1 MSGPTGGWAGRILRL
16 DLSKKRV
23 ESEATARYVPDYIGG
38 KGIATRIAWDE
49 IEPGTGPYSPDNLL
63 MFMTGPFSGTLAPT
77 SGKGTVCSVSPRTLP
92 DPWFTYSGMGGN
104 WTPEL
109 KYAGFDG
116 IVVKGIAPEPL
127 YLLVCDGEAELRP
140 AADLWGKDV
149 FAVQELLK
157 ERHGTAAQVICIGA
171 AGEHWVVSA
180 TIHHRQKNC
189 SGMAGFGAVMG
200 AKNLKAIVIRGTG
213 SVPIADPRRFVEA
226 CKRVH
231 RLVHAGPTETPVRM
245 TMGPTN
251 VPCAHA
257 CPFGCATRSHDVALK
272 VRGGKERRKNI
283 SVMCNGEAYEGGW
296 NWYQYPTPAIEEKY
310 AGELR
315 TRAVEGLGKQG
326 GDELQLL
333 IETLGLSGWS
343 YLTLRCWF
351 LACLDHG
358 VHEIE
363 GLELRPTELDFWLE
377 LFRMIA
383 YREGLGDLLADGL
396 LPACE
401 RLELPDVVKRTA
413 KWLEPMWG
421 FPSHRD
427 GRACEPQPSP
437 LWIFD
442 MLHWAIDS
450 RDPLASHHQ
459 TGYIHCWFPP
469 HYEGGSA
476 LVDRDKLEAT
486 FTRVFGDPG
495 ILEPGFD
502 HLDAKTR
509 VTKWFDD
516 RAQVKDSL
524 LLCDWVFP
532 RVLNGF
538 DSAEE
543 LAAADDYYGDVDAEA
558 SMLAPL
564 TGLELSTADLDRAG
578 ERIRNLDRAL
588 QIRNSG
594 RSRAVDAT
602 AEWVFEYPE
611 KSDGTRLDQ
620 VLFDRILDHYYDHR
634 GWDRDTGW
642 PTRAKL
648 EELGLPDAAEALDRL
663 AEERSA
669 EAGDAPTDPKERE

>member
-1 MSGPTGGWAGRILRL
+1 
-16 DLSKKRV
+16 
-23 ESEATARYVPDYIGG
+23 
-38 KGIATRIAWDE
+38 
-49 IEPGTGPYSPDNLL
+49 

-92 DPWFTYSGMGGN
+92 EPWFTYSGMGGN

-116 IVVKGIAPEPL
+116 VVLKGIADQPSYL
-127 YLLVCDGEAELRP
+127 YVHDGEAEVRP
-140 AADLWGKDV
+140 ADDLWGADV
-149 FAVQELLK
+149 FAVQESLK
-157 ERHGTAAQVICIGA
+157 ERHGQAAQIICIGP
-171 AGEHWVVSA
+171 AGENLVVSA

-189 SGMAGFGAVMG
+189 AGMAGFGAVMG
-200 AKNLKAIVIRGTG
+200 SKRLKAIVIRGTG
-213 SVPIADPRRFVEA
+213 SVPIADPKRFVDA

-231 RLVHAGPTETPVRM
+231 RLIHAGPTETPVRM
-245 TMGPTN
+245 AMGPTN
-251 VPCAHA
+251 VPCAHG
-257 CPFGCATRSHDVALK
+257 CPFGCATRSHGVAQRLP
-272 VRGGKERRKNI
+272 GQDGRKNI
-283 SVMCNGEAYEGGW
+283 AVMCNGEAYEGGW
-296 NWYQYPTPAIEEKY
+296 SWYQYPTPAIEEQY

-315 TRAVEGLGKQG
+315 TRAVEGLGKTG

-333 IETLGLSGWS
+333 IETLGLSGWT

-358 VHEIE
+358 VTEIE
-363 GLELRPTELDFWLE
+363 GMTLRPEELDFWFD

-383 YREGLGDLLADGL
+383 YREGLGDALADGL

-401 RLELPDVVKRTA
+401 RLDVPDVVKRTA

-476 LVDRDKLEAT
+476 LVEREKLEAT
-486 FTRVFGDPG
+486 FTRVFGVPG
-495 ILEPGFD
+495 ILEPGFG
-502 HLDAKTR
+502 HLEAKTL

-538 DSAEE
+538 DTAEE

-558 SMLAPL
+558 AMLAPL
-564 TGLELSTADLDRAG
+564 TGLDITTADLDRAG

-594 RSRAVDAT
+594 RSRAVDQQ

-611 KSDGTRLDQ
+611 KSDGSRLDQ
-620 VLFDRILDHYYDHR
+620 ALFDKILDSYYGHR
-634 GWDRDTGW
+634 GWELAGGW

-648 EELGLPDAAEALDRL
+648 DDLGLGEVADQLDVLRRRTSPGPDRKTTGC
-663 AEERSA
+663 EEQ
-669 EAGDAPTDPKERE
+669 G

>member
-1 MSGPTGGWAGRILRL
+1 MSAAPGGWAGRILRV
-16 DLSKKRV
+16 DLSASAIT
-23 ESEATARYVPDYIGG
+23 SEETAKYVPAYIGG

-49 IEPGTGPYSPDNLL
+49 LAPGTGPYSPDNLL

-92 DPWFTYSGMGGN
+92 EPWFTYSGMGGN

-116 IVVKGIAPEPL
+116 VVLKGIADQPSYL
-127 YLLVCDGEAELRP
+127 YVHDGEAEVRP
-140 AADLWGKDV
+140 ADDLWGEDV
-149 FAVQELLK
+149 FAVQERLK
-157 ERHGTAAQVICIGA
+157 ERHGEAAQVICIGP
-171 AGEHWVVSA
+171 AGENLVVSA

-189 SGMAGFGAVMG
+189 AGMAGFGAVMG
-200 AKNLKAIVIRGTG
+200 SKHLKAIVIRGTG
-213 SVPIADPRRFVEA
+213 SVPIADPKRFIDA

-251 VPCAHA
+251 VPCAHG
-257 CPFGCATRSHDVALK
+257 CPFGCATRSHGVAQRLP
-272 VRGGKERRKNI
+272 GQNGRKNI
-283 SVMCNGEAYEGGW
+283 AVMCNGEAYEGGW
-296 NWYQYPTPAIEEKY
+296 NWYQYPTPAIEEHY

-315 TRAVEGLGKQG
+315 TRAIEGLGKTG

-358 VHEIE
+358 VTEIQ
-363 GLELRPTELDFWLE
+363 GMALRPEELDFWFD
-377 LFRMIA
+377 LFHMIA
-383 YREGLGDLLADGL
+383 YREGLGDALADGL
-396 LPACE
+396 LPACD
-401 RLELPDVVKRTA
+401 RLDLPDIVKRTA
-413 KWLEPMWG
+413 RWLEPMWG

-450 RDPLASHHQ
+450 RDPLTSHHQ

-469 HYEGGSA
+469 HFEGGSA
-476 LVDRDKLEAT
+476 LVERQKLEAT
-486 FTRVFGDPG
+486 FTRVFGVPG
-495 ILEPGFD
+495 ILDPGFE
-502 HLDAKTR
+502 HLQAKTL

-538 DSAEE
+538 DTAEE

-558 SMLAPL
+558 AMLAPL
-564 TGLELSTADLDRAG
+564 TGLDITTAELDRAG

-594 RSRAVDAT
+594 RSRTVDEQ

-611 KSDGTRLDQ
+611 KSDGSRLDQ
-620 VLFDRILDHYYDHR
+620 ALFDEILDSYYRHR
-634 GWDRDTGW
+634 GWDLASGW
-642 PTRAKL
+642 PTRARL
-648 EELGLPDAAEALDRL
+648 DDLGLGDVADQLDRL
-663 AEERSA
+663 CRQATPGPQDATPRCEEQ
-669 EAGDAPTDPKERE
+669 G

>member
-1 MSGPTGGWAGRILRL
+1 MSRPKGGWAGRILRI
-16 DLSKKRV
+16 DLTAVSV
-23 ESEATARYVPDYIGG
+23 GSVATAPYLPDYVGG

-49 IEPGTGPYSPDNLL
+49 LEPGTGPYSPDNLL

-116 IVVKGIAPEPL
+116 IVVRGAADEPL
-127 YLLVCDGEAELRP
+127 YLWIEDGRAELRP

-157 ERHGTAAQVICIGA
+157 ERHGDAAQVICIGP
-171 AGEHWVVSA
+171 AGENRVVSA
-180 TIHHRQKNC
+180 TVHHRQKNC
-189 SGMAGFGAVMG
+189 AGMAGFGAVMG

-213 SVPIADPRRFVEA
+213 AVQIADPQRFVEA

-245 TMGPTN
+245 KMGPTN
-251 VPCAHA
+251 IPCAHA

-272 VRGGKERRKNI
+272 LRGGKEKRKNI

-296 NWYQYPTPAIEEKY
+296 NWYQYPTPAIEEQY
-310 AGELR
+310 AGDLR

-358 VHEIE
+358 VRKID
-363 GLELRPTELDFWLE
+363 GLELRPEELDFWLE

-396 LPACE
+396 LPACD
-401 RLELPDVVKRTA
+401 RLDLPDVVKKTA
-413 KWLEPMWG
+413 HWLEPMWG

-450 RDPLASHHQ
+450 RDPWHL
-459 TGYIHCWFPP
+459 I
-469 HYEGGSA
+469 
-476 LVDRDKLEAT
+476 
-486 FTRVFGDPG
+486 TRPG
-495 ILEPGFD
+495 
-502 HLDAKTR
+502 T
-509 VTKWFDD
+509 
-516 RAQVKDSL
+516 
-524 LLCDWVFP
+524 
-532 RVLNGF
+532 
-538 DSAEE
+538 
-543 LAAADDYYGDVDAEA
+543 
-558 SMLAPL
+558 
-564 TGLELSTADLDRAG
+564 STAGSLRISREAHRSSTGTSSRRPSPGSSAIRASSSPDSRTSTPRPG
-578 ERIRNLDRAL
+578 SPSGLTIAPKSRTPCSCATGSSPGSSTASTRCRSSRPPTTTTGMSTLRLPCWHRLPGWTSPPQTSSVRA
-588 QIRNSG
+588 SASATSTA
-594 RSRAVDAT
+594 RSRSAT
-602 AEWVFEYPE
+602 AVVRARSTPRRSGYSSIPRSPTARGSIWRC
-611 KSDGTRLDQ
+611 STGSSTATTTIAAGT
-620 VLFDRILDHYYDHR
+620 
-634 GWDRDTGW
+634 
-642 PTRAKL
+642 
-648 EELGLPDAAEALDRL
+648 E
-663 AEERSA
+663 
-669 EAGDAPTDPKERE
+669 